1 MEMLNKSI
9 KKWNIVLGVVLS
21 VFLITSAQAGSFGIG
36 LTGNFASVSADG
48 TETEG
53 ETGTETENSVRDA
66 TAGNNFG
73 FGSIYA
79 EYAFGE
85 GENFVFGI
93 ESIPY
98 SADINS
104 KTLSRTDASQ
114 GAYTAQDTGTVK
126 ANAEISDHT
135 TYYVEL
141 GQGRGFYGKLGYSEV
156 DIKIKQTNSSG
167 YGTYPDKELN
177 AITYGFGYKA
187 GFASNGFIKVEGFYS
202 DYDSYSA
209 NSSASNPDGTKN
221 SVSADLDVVGA
232 KLMVGFK
239 F

>member
-1 MEMLNKSI
+1 M
-9 KKWNIVLGVVLS
+9 KKWNILMGALLS
-21 VFLITSAQAGSFGIG
+21 VFLITSAQAGSFGLGGVANI
-36 LTGNFASVSADG
+36 ASVSAEG

-53 ETGTETENSVRDA
+53 TSGSETENSVRSA
-66 TAGNNFG
+66 TAGNEIL

-79 EYAFGE
+79 EYAFGD

-93 ESIPY
+93 EAIPY

-114 GAYTAQDTGTVK
+114 GSYTAVDTGTLK
-126 ANAEISDHT
+126 ANAEISKHT

-141 GQGRGFYGKLGYSEV
+141 GQGATGLYGKAGFSQV
-156 DIKIKQTNSSG
+156 DIKVKQNNASG
-167 YGTYPDKELN
+167 YGTYPDKTLD
-177 AITYGFGYKA
+177 AWTYAVGYKTGFGESGVMK
-187 GFASNGFIKVEGFYS
+187 IEGFMT

-209 NSSASNPDGTKN
+209 TSTTSNTVKAN
-221 SVSADLDVVGA
+221 LDVVGA
-232 KLMVGFK
+232 KLMFGYK

>member
-53 ETGTETENSVRDA
+53 ESGTETENSVRDA

-141 GQGRGFYGKLGYSEV
+141 GQGATGMYGKVGYATV
-156 DIKIKQTNSSG
+156 DIKVKQTNDSG
-167 YGTYPDKELN
+167 YGTYPDKQLD
-177 AITYGFGYKA
+177 AWTYAVGYRAGFGD
-187 GFASNGFIKVEGFYS
+187 NGVIKVEGFVS
-202 DYDSYSA
+202 DYDQYSA
-209 NSSASNPDGTKN
+209 TSTTSNTVKAN
-221 SVSADLDVVGA
+221 LDVVGA
-232 KLMVGFK
+232 KISIGYK